1 MSSKKNC
8 AFCEETA
15 MEGSKS
21 ALDYKVYPSGGV
33 VKAEVAGTMF
43 DAMIVMNNLVEKANL
58 KTLVL
63 DGIWEET
70 LLNSSYRGKAKVNTT
85 DGDMFSEEIG
95 KEIAR
100 GKALEKYHRA
110 FDKKILTMLM
120 DARVLVATIE
130 HYCKKKDIDVSKI
143 PSIEELSKKRFD
155 GYKK

>member
-1 MSSKKNC
+1 MSCKKNH
-8 AFCEETA
+8 AFCEEIA
-15 MEGSKS
+15 MEGSNS
-21 ALDYKVYPSGGV
+21 ALDYKIYPSGGV
-33 VKAEVAGTMF
+33 VKAEVVGTMF

-63 DGIWEET
+63 DGIWEES
-70 LLNSSYRGKAKVNTT
+70 LLNSNYHGKAKVNIL
-85 DGDMFSEEIG
+85 DGDMFNEEIG

-110 FDKKILTMLM
+110 FDKKILAMLT

-130 HYCKKKDIDVSKI
+130 HYCKKKDIDMSKV
-143 PSIEELSKKRFD
+143 PSVEELSKKRFD